1 MNVLNRGCRPSTN
14 LIGDSMSRRFGDVS
28 TVVPTVRSRFERT
41 SYAACVQF
49 RTVSAAQRALAAGK
63 LRIMGVDVRVHQAKT
78 RLTKGPKKPTSVPST
93 KATRAGSMR
102 TKGSKPTTEQ
112 EQDQQDKCSKSSRNL
127 SHDQRVKKNTQNAL
141 KATQTPSPGM
151 PKDPGAVYQNSVLTT
166 VGGEKTLRRLVTT
179 RRVSANL
186 TAAAQPTFAP
196 CAKEDDLIDC
206 HDQQQ
211 QQQSSAKLAAVASPY
226 SDNKPK
232 PNLKRKSAEVAAA
245 AAAAAAATASVDHL
259 ATTAAAD
266 TTVPSVPS
274 SRFASFVDSS

>member
-28 TVVPTVRSRFERT
+28 TVELKQNVETT
-41 SYAACVQF
+41 SYAARVQF

-63 LRIMGVDVRVHQAKT
+63 LRIMGVDVRVHHAKT
-78 RLTKGPKKPTSVPST
+78 WLTKGPKKLTSVPST

-102 TKGSKPTTEQ
+102 TKGSKPTTEK

-127 SHDQRVKKNTQNAL
+127 SHDQRVKKSTQNAL
-141 KATQTPSPGM
+141 KATHTPSPRM
-151 PKDPGAVYQNSVLTT
+151 PAKDPGAVYQNSVLTT

-226 SDNKPK
+226 SNNKPK

-245 AAAAAAATASVDHL
+245 AAAVAAAAASVDHL

-274 SRFASFVDSS
+274 SRCASFVDSS